1 MITKLNFYK
10 LSSLKL
16 KISLFIVK
24 NVIFRLFVRKFRLIL
39 YKIVIKQ
46 IIQYVFERK
55 NLNNRVIVKVLRNVY
70 VIYTLRALFLS
81 F

>member
-24 NVIFRLFVRKFRLIL
+24 NVIFRLFVQKFRLIL
-39 YKIVIKQ
+39 YKNVIKR

>member
-24 NVIFRLFVRKFRLIL
+24 NVIFRLFVQKFRLIL
-39 YKIVIKQ
+39 YENVIKR

-70 VIYTLRALFLS
+70 VINTLRALFLS